1 MRVVENDMRKRKEQK
16 QLWYEFDDN
25 SKLWKLSRSY
35 YLQEAG
41 SPTLRPVKKLNTKI
55 LGRVTF
61 ELDDEKVIKKFVE
74 V

>member
-1 MRVVENDMRKRKEQK
+1 MNNKIGDLLQI
-16 QLWYEFDDN
+16 EFDDN

-61 ELDDEKVIKKFVE
+61 ELDNEKVIKKFVE